1 MTLASPSRRLPGMGK
16 TIRLLVGRSALFT
29 ALSVLLA
36 VPPSPAWEREG
47 EQVSEG
53 DHHSMNMNENLQLEA
68 AGETARQRTE
78 QMVYEGR
85 RGHREN
91 DAEFRGPR
99 EGLHEATAYPEYTS
113 SATVT
118 EADLP
123 SATDPNKTEN
133 ENPKEADE
141 ASETRSKDQEA
152 DIP

>member
-1 MTLASPSRRLPGMGK
+1 MGK
-16 TIRLLVGRSALFT
+16 TIRLFLGQSALFT

-36 VPPSPAWEREG
+36 VTPAPAWEREG

-53 DHHSMNMNENLQLEA
+53 DHHSMNMNENLQMEA

-78 QMVYEGR
+78 QMVGEVR

-91 DAEFRGPR
+91 NAEFRGPH

-123 SATDPNKTEN
+123 RATNPDPVE
-133 ENPKEADE
+133 DE
-141 ASETRSKDQEA
+141 SPEKNDQASETRSKDQEA
-152 DIP
+152 EVP

>member
-1 MTLASPSRRLPGMGK
+1 MGK
-16 TIRLLVGRSALFT
+16 TIRLFLGQSALFT

-36 VPPSPAWEREG
+36 VTPAPAWEREG

-53 DHHSMNMNENLQLEA
+53 DHHSMNMNENLQMEA

-78 QMVYEGR
+78 QMVGEVR

-91 DAEFRGPR
+91 NAEFRGPH

-118 EADLP
+118 EADLAD
-123 SATDPNKTEN
+123 ATNPDPTE
-133 ENPKEADE
+133 DE
-141 ASETRSKDQEA
+141 SPEKKDQGSETRSKDQEA
-152 DIP
+152 EVP